1 MATPCSAR
9 RAAAA
14 RAPRA
19 DGPRIAQAFARAL
32 LAELA
37 AAASA
42 GAAPA
47 EHPASRFPDLS
58 APWLPTELVFG
69 ARRPRALPLPY
80 RAHPGTLRNRG
91 FPPQRVWLAV
101 AARRQHARP
110 RARHAGCATPLAF
123 ARAAADSPGRRADRV
138 APALG
143 RTPFERALHPRVVAV
158 LAERLTW
165 GFDVIELGAACAAA
179 GEGAPGPLATL
190 AYVLFE
196 DAGLCAEFGIS
207 EQVLLAYFSAIQ
219 AGYLAQPYH
228 NALHACDVLAAM
240 NYVLTAGGIDR
251 CLSRVELM
259 AALVAAAVHDFAH
272 PGVNNAFLVAVSAP
286 LAKRYNDTHVLE
298 NYHLCSTF
306 AIMARP
312 GCNLVAGMA
321 PADARALRRQVVALV
336 LATDMST
343 HSAFMAEAARRLGA
357 PGGLTLASNE
367 ADRDLALR
375 LCLKCADISNAAKPV
390 GYAVRWGVAILTELF
405 RQGDLERTR
414 GMAINPL
421 CDRSLVSVSSAQQ
434 GFLDGIA
441 RPLFAQ
447 LGALAPAVGQGAV
460 ARIMRNSAFYAAAGK
475 AAKPAATTGTKA

>member
-1 MATPCSAR
+1 M
-9 RAAAA
+9 
-14 RAPRA
+14 
-19 DGPRIAQAFARAL
+19 
-32 LAELA
+32 
-37 AAASA
+37 
-42 GAAPA
+42 
-47 EHPASRFPDLS
+47 
-58 APWLPTELVFG
+58 
-69 ARRPRALPLPY
+69 
-80 RAHPGTLRNRG
+80 
-91 FPPQRVWLAV
+91 
-101 AARRQHARP
+101 
-110 RARHAGCATPLAF
+110 
-123 ARAAADSPGRRADRV
+123 PGRRADRA

-143 RTPFERALHPRVVAV
+143 RTPFERSLHPRVATV
-158 LAERLTW
+158 LAERLKW

-179 GEGAPGPLATL
+179 GPDCPGPLVVL
-190 AYVLFE
+190 GCVLFE

-207 EQVLLAYFSAIQ
+207 EPVLLAYFAAIQ

-240 NYVLTAGGIDR
+240 NYVLIAGGVNR
-251 CLSRVELM
+251 SLSRVEMM

-272 PGVNNAFLVAVSAP
+272 PGVNNAFLVATSAP
-286 LAKRYNDTHVLE
+286 LAWRYNDTHVLE

-312 GCNLVAGMA
+312 ECNLMAGMA
-321 PADARALRRQVVALV
+321 PADARALRRQVIALV
-336 LATDMST
+336 LATDMSG
-343 HSAFMAEAARRLGA
+343 HSSFMAEAGRRLA
-357 PGGLTLASNE
+357 VPGGLSLASNE

-421 CDRSLVSVSSAQQ
+421 CDRAVVSVSSAQQ

-447 LGALAPAVGQGAV
+447 LGALAPALSQGAV
-460 ARIMRNSAFYAAAGK
+460 ARIMRNSAFYASTAPKTGGK
-475 AAKPAATTGTKA
+475 K